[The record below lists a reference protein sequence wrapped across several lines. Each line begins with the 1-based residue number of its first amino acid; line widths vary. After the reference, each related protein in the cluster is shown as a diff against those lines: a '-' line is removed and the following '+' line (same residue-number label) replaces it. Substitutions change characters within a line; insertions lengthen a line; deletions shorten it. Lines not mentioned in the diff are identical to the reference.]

1 MNDSRHESSIMNER
15 EELESDIEIAKHN
28 VWVAKTHVQDREE
41 ELATLRWK
49 LKQLDEQQ
57 KVNPVK

>member
-1 MNDSRHESSIMNER
+1 MNER
-15 EELESDIEIAKHN
+15 EKIESDIEIAKHN

-49 LKQLDEQQ
+49 LKQFDERQ
-57 KVNPVK
+57 KVKSVK